1 MRAQIAG
8 IRRDIAAASDQR
20 TEVAELFEKRELQ
33 LANVAADVNELAIIV
48 LFTWGGVIY
57 IFYFFYSEGGKTD
70 AKIER

>member
-57 IFYFFYSEGGKTD
+57 IFYFFLF
-70 AKIER
+70 

>member
-8 IRRDIAAASDQR
+8 IRREIAAASDQR

-33 LANVAADVNELAIIV
+33 LANVAADVNGFAIIM
-48 LFTWGGVIY
+48 LSSRESVIY
-57 IFYFFYSEGGKTD
+57 ISIFYSKGGKTD